1 MRRGTRP
8 AAAILGA
15 ILIAAAAGH
24 GEDAIPAA
32 AAEAARAAAE
42 AAGFQPGDISIGDP
56 IALPFT
62 PPKAAAAA
70 PAAPAAPA
78 GEPRSILAGSP
89 GSAAPATVA
98 ASTPAAAAAPAALTD
113 AAPPLGRGWLGMTV
127 AESTVPGR
135 WTVDQIA
142 PAGPAAAAGLV
153 TGDEVRAINGQ
164 PLRNADEV
172 SELLTAIAPGQRVN
186 VAVARNEQLSDV
198 VVMATERPA
207 PAAARTWQASP
218 ADQAAPAANAPPAFA
233 AAPPTFRSEPL
244 AQLPAQPQAAPAQ
257 PQFNPVQPQAART
270 QPQFNPAQPQAASA
284 PPQAASAPPQ
294 AASAPPQA
302 ASAPPP
308 AAAPRFSSP
317 PVAAAAPPAA
327 AFTPAPAVPAD
338 VLPPPAA
345 FGAAPAAASAG
356 SSPPSLVPAP
366 GGRTALGVR
375 TVPIDAGLQA
385 RFNLPEASGAYVI
398 GVVQDLP
405 ASRAGVPPG
414 SVIVALG
421 DRPVRSPDELT
432 QLLTAGPVGRPV
444 PIQYVLP
451 GGTPRRA
458 EVVLQALERPLEEA
472 LTGPAVPTSIPVP
485 TLEPGP
491 SPTTARRPIS
501 PRLAAD
507 VEALEAEVRDLR
519 ARLERLER
527 QLPAGR

>member
-1 MRRGTRP
+1 MLQMKLRMTVATAIGRLPHRRGLGP
-8 AAAILGA
+8 GSAILAAVMACGESGA
-15 ILIAAAAGH
+15 QQSAA
-24 GEDAIPAA
+24 DS
-32 AAEAARAAAE
+32 ARAAAE
-42 AAGFQPGDISIGDP
+42 AAFQPGDISIGDP
-56 IALPFT
+56 IPLPFT
-62 PPKAAAAA
+62 PPKAPSAE
-70 PAAPAAPA
+70 PAASAAPA

-89 GSAAPATVA
+89 PA
-98 ASTPAAAAAPAALTD
+98 SAPAAGTLPLPSTD
-113 AAPPLGRGWLGMTV
+113 APPPLGRGWLGMTV
-127 AESTVPGR
+127 AESTMPGR
-135 WTVDQIA
+135 WTIDQIA
-142 PAGPAAAAGLV
+142 PAGPAAVAGLV
-153 TGDEVRAINGQ
+153 AGDEVRAINGV

-172 SELLTAIAPGQRVN
+172 SEALTAIAPGQRVN
-186 VAVARNEQLSDV
+186 LAVARNEQLSDV

-207 PAAARTWQASP
+207 PSAARTWQASP
-218 ADQAAPAANAPPAFA
+218 DPAAQARSSPPATTSPPTVAIPGGPAPNLPLQPAPAFA
-233 AAPPTFRSEPL
+233 AAPPTFRSEP
-244 AQLPAQPQAAPAQ
+244 PAQPPTGPPRFQSAPVAAGQPLDAAAQPRFAPAQ
-257 PQFNPVQPQAART
+257 
-270 QPQFNPAQPQAASA
+270 
-284 PPQAASAPPQ
+284 
-294 AASAPPQA
+294 
-302 ASAPPP
+302 
-308 AAAPRFSSP
+308 P
-317 PVAAAAPPAA
+317 PVAAAATPAAVLPPARGG
-327 AFTPAPAVPAD
+327 APD
-338 VLPPPAA
+338 VLPPPAP
-345 FGAAPAAASAG
+345 FVAAPPAASG
-356 SSPPSLVPAP
+356 GSPPPATANP
-366 GGRTALGVR
+366 AGRTALGVR

-432 QLLTAGPVGRPV
+432 QLVTAGPVGRPV

-451 GGTPRRA
+451 GGAPRRA

-472 LTGPAVPTSIPVP
+472 LTGPPVPTAIPVP